1 MLIAFCIGIAVVA
14 TGALVAGRIVLL
26 RGIRKAEK
34 ERNPPLRRLKSPP

>member
-34 ERNPPLRRLKSPP
+34 DEPRPFDG

>member
-1 MLIAFCIGIAVVA
+1 MLIAFCIGIAIVA

-34 ERNPPLRRLKSPP
+34 NDDRPFDS

>member
-34 ERNPPLRRLKSPP
+34 DETRPFDD

>member
-1 MLIAFCIGIAVVA
+1 MLIAFCIGMAIVA

-34 ERNPPLRRLKSPP
+34 DESRPFDG